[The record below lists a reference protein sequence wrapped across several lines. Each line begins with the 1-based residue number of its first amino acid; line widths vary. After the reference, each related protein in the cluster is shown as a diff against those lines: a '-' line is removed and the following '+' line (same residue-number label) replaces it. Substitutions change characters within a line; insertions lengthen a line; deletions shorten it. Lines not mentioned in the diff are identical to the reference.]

1 MSPECLKKGN
11 TNGYC
16 GKKSD
21 VWSLGVCLYCYI
33 FLELPFYK
41 DSLKGLIDSIVE
53 SPLEITPKKEISSE
67 LKDLLQ
73 KMLTKNP
80 EDRLSLID
88 VKKHPWFLKDD

>member
-1 MSPECLKKGN
+1 
-11 TNGYC
+11 
-16 GKKSD
+16 
-21 VWSLGVCLYCYI
+21 V
-33 FLELPFYK
+33 FFYK

-80 EDRLSLID
+80 EDEPKIIEDKLETQVIED
-88 VKKHPWFLKDD
+88 AIKKIGIL